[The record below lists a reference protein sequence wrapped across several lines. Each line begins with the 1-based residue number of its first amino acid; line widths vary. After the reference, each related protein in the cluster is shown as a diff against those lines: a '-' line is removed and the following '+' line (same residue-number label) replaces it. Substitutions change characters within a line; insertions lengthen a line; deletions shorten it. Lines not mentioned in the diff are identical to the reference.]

1 MEKAPELDN
10 TEAQNAL
17 KIEESVSNVD
27 DNVSK
32 LEGSVSDVDDRILN
46 AQGHASQLQRSF
58 NWLGALGFGYRFAR
72 SFNILLDMR

>member
-10 TEAQNAL
+10 IEAQNTF

-27 DNVSK
+27 DNTSK
-32 LEGSVSDVDDRILN
+32 LEGAINSVDDRILN

-58 NWLGALGFGYRFAR
+58 NWLGALGFGYRLAR
-72 SFNILLDMR
+72 SSNIPLDMR